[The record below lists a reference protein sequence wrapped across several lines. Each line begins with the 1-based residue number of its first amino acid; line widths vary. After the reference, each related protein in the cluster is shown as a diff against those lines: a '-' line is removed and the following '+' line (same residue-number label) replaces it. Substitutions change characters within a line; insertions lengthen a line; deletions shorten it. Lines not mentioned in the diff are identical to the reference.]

1 MGADLVAGSLIKNP
15 GGTLAP
21 SGGYVAGRADL
32 VAAAQRRL
40 SAPGVEGGATFG
52 QNRALFQGL
61 FHAPQVVGES
71 LKGALLIAET
81 LSSLGYA
88 CNPPRDQLKRTDI
101 IQAVTLGEREKVL
114 AFCEAVQRCSPVG
127 ANVRPV
133 AGRTPGYGDEVVFAD
148 GTFIDGSTL
157 ELSADGPLRAPY
169 AVYMQGGTHWTH
181 WSIVLREA
189 CRTIGAAGEAEGEG
203 AGDAA
208 EKAEAEV
215 ERYAGRRGLKNS

>member
-1 MGADLVAGSLIKNP
+1 
-15 GGTLAP
+15 
-21 SGGYVAGRADL
+21 
-32 VAAAQRRL
+32 
-40 SAPGVEGGATFG
+40 
-52 QNRALFQGL
+52 
-61 FHAPQVVGES
+61 VGES

-114 AFCEAVQRCSPVG
+114 AFCQAVQRCSPVG
-127 ANVRPV
+127 ANVRLE

-157 ELSADGPLRAPY
+157 ELSADGPLREPY

-189 CRTIGAAGEAEGEG
+189 CRTIGAAGEAEG
-203 AGDAA
+203 AGSEAA
-208 EKAEAEV
+208 EKAEAEG